1 MNLGK
6 LREWAG
12 IATFERGEWLAK
24 HQHVLHYHNHNR
36 HITAQV
42 QGTYLYDVSISGG
55 NNVECTCPAA
65 AYQPICKHAV
75 ATLLVHGGHY
85 AQAQTPL
92 EALALT
98 LPDDVKVHQWLA
110 SLDKERLLEMLHN
123 QITDNPTLFEALQ
136 YRCYVD
142 THNESLT
149 TKQVIALID
158 EALPYDSAWE
168 YDEAHAYFDSLNDKF
183 HALDHALAALPN
195 EDAYLVAWHGIK
207 RLNTICIDYV
217 DSTSGG
223 YQTTLAL
230 FSQHMI
236 DALTDSDT
244 ALTDKLS
251 FIIQVIEAQI
261 DIDES
266 FLKTLGNKAPAL
278 SLALAQALQ
287 SDALVEHLPP
297 STTSDICRHY
307 CQASAAKEQWQDAI
321 AWLLNTELRWHDW
334 LKMGQYHLKLAQYSQ
349 AQHCLIQAENALQDP
364 DHSSL
369 IDFACEL
376 ATSQGQNAKAW
387 QIRWQQFEVRP
398 HFAKLQALQPLMAT
412 ERKQREQQQSDVI
425 ERLLKYAKSSTRHSR
440 GIELLVNTA
449 LDYHRTDILL
459 EWAHHEAID
468 SHLSVQVAD
477 ALTPEHYDMACKLYR
492 TAIENKVEQTNNG
505 GYLEAVK
512 LIARF
517 KTMANDDKE
526 QHDLTWHRL
535 VKQLK
540 KTMSRKRNF
549 IRYLDE
555 RFTVQ

>member
-1 MNLGK
+1 
-6 LREWAG
+6 
-12 IATFERGEWLAK
+12 
-24 HQHVLHYHNHNR
+24 
-36 HITAQV
+36 
-42 QGTYLYDVSISGG
+42 
-55 NNVECTCPAA
+55 
-65 AYQPICKHAV
+65 
-75 ATLLVHGGHY
+75 
-85 AQAQTPL
+85 
-92 EALALT
+92 
-98 LPDDVKVHQWLA
+98 
-110 SLDKERLLEMLHN
+110 
-123 QITDNPTLFEALQ
+123 
-136 YRCYVD
+136 
-142 THNESLT
+142 
-149 TKQVIALID
+149 
-158 EALPYDSAWE
+158 
-168 YDEAHAYFDSLNDKF
+168 
-183 HALDHALAALPN
+183 
-195 EDAYLVAWHGIK
+195 
-207 RLNTICIDYV
+207 
-217 DSTSGG
+217 
-223 YQTTLAL
+223 
-230 FSQHMI
+230 
-236 DALTDSDT
+236 
-244 ALTDKLS
+244 
-251 FIIQVIEAQI
+251 
-261 DIDES
+261 
-266 FLKTLGNKAPAL
+266 
-278 SLALAQALQ
+278 
-287 SDALVEHLPP
+287 
-297 STTSDICRHY
+297 
-307 CQASAAKEQWQDAI
+307 
-321 AWLLNTELRWHDW
+321 
-334 LKMGQYHLKLAQYSQ
+334 MGQYHLKLAQYSQ

-398 HFAKLQALQPLMAT
+398 HFATLQALQPLMAT

-425 ERLLKYAKSSTRHSR
+425 ERLLKHAKSSTRHSR